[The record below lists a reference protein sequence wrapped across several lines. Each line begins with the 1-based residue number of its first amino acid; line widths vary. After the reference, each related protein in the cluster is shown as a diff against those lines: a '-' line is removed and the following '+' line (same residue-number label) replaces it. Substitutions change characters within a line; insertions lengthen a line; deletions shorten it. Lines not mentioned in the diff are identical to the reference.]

1 MHLSWSAENKSLKKK
16 KKKKARRRMRR
27 EVGVDVPPEIAAE
40 PELAK
45 YWAQRYRLFSRF
57 DEGVKL
63 DHGQSDLYL
72 SLKINI
78 FLHFPLNNVM
88 HFGIGAP

>member
-1 MHLSWSAENKSLKKK
+1 M
-16 KKKKARRRMRR
+16 
-27 EVGVDVPPEIAAE
+27 DVPPEIAAE

-63 DHGQSDLYL
+63 DHGQSKLCLLTHCTFTINVLMFILY
-72 SLKINI
+72 SITSC
-78 FLHFPLNNVM
+78 V
-88 HFGIGAP
+88 FGISATWGTGADATGSF